1 MYTRVRAVLAII
13 SARKM
18 NVLTPMIYCGAL
30 VIMLNVR
37 SDNVLAYFPLPGYP
51 ERSVMIEVV
60 VLLLLVL
67 YYSVPGAAVATCG
80 DTHGATTC
88 DTSAVPVLHMP
99 NTSSTCRMAWCLCSC
114 AHSCQRMSTIS
125 QLHMDRPL
133 MPLYS
138 SSTTTRARCAEQW
151 REKVPGDV
159 LKQCALP
166 WPPGCASERVRVRM
180 DEHSMCGDFI
190 FEHHDR
196 TRGACAAAHTRHLKC
211 PDGG

>member
-1 MYTRVRAVLAII
+1 MRAVLAII
-13 SARKM
+13 SARNM

-88 DTSAVPVLHMP
+88 DTTAVLVLHMP
-99 NTSSTCRMAWCLCSC
+99 NQLSVQGGVVPVQLCAQLP
-114 AHSCQRMSTIS
+114 AH
-125 QLHMDRPL
+125 
-133 MPLYS
+133 
-138 SSTTTRARCAEQW
+138 
-151 REKVPGDV
+151 
-159 LKQCALP
+159 
-166 WPPGCASERVRVRM
+166 
-180 DEHSMCGDFI
+180 
-190 FEHHDR
+190 EHHQP
-196 TRGACAAAHTRHLKC
+196 AAHGPAADAAVLVEHDYTRTLRRAVA
-211 PDGG
+211 G